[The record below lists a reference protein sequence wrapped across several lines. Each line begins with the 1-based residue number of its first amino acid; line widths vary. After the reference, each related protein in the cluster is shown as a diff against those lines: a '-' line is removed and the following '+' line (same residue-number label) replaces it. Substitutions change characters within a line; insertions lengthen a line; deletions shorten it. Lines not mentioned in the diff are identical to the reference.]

1 MESAD
6 FQAPSTSF
14 HNVFSRSGRN
24 IGLQLARGQMLWLGR
39 MQILE
44 TAFSLPVADLART
57 HKFYLSVFGA
67 EACTRDDE
75 LVSVHAGAMTV
86 FFIPV
91 EAFNQMLKPA
101 DKEADFTSG
110 KFTSMLS
117 CTVMT
122 RDEAYG
128 SLKAAVEGGGTPCG
142 QAVPY
147 PWGLAAYFKDPDEHL
162 WEILWRD
169 PRFRE

>member
-1 MESAD
+1 MAAVE
-6 FQAPSTSF
+6 
-14 HNVFSRSGRN
+14 
-24 IGLQLARGQMLWLGR
+24 
-39 MQILE
+39 ILE

-57 HKFYLSVFGA
+57 HRFYVSVFGA
-67 EACTRDDE
+67 EACTRDEE
-75 LVSVHAGAMTV
+75 LVSLKVGAMTV
-86 FFIPV
+86 FFIPL
-91 EAFNQMLKPA
+91 EEFNQMLKPA
-101 DKEADFTSG
+101 DKEADFTTG

-122 RDEAYG
+122 RDQAYA

>member
-1 MESAD
+1 MD
-6 FQAPSTSF
+6 
-14 HNVFSRSGRN
+14 
-24 IGLQLARGQMLWLGR
+24 
-39 MQILE
+39 ILE
-44 TAFSLPVADLART
+44 TAFSLPVANLSLT
-57 HKFYLSVFGA
+57 HKFYVSVFGA
-67 EACTRDDE
+67 DQCVRDEE
-75 LVSVHAGAMTV
+75 LVSLKVGAMTV

-91 EAFNQMLKPA
+91 EEFNQMLKPA
-101 DKEADFTSG
+101 DKEADFTTG

-122 RDEAYG
+122 RDQAYA

>member
-1 MESAD
+1 MD
-6 FQAPSTSF
+6 IF
-14 HNVFSRSGRN
+14 
-24 IGLQLARGQMLWLGR
+24 
-39 MQILE
+39 E
-44 TAFSLPVADLART
+44 TAFSLPVANLTVT
-57 HKFYLSVFGA
+57 HKFYVSVFGTDH
-67 EACTRDDE
+67 CVRDEE
-75 LVSVHAGAMTV
+75 LVSLKVGAMTV

-91 EAFNQMLKPA
+91 EEFNQMLKPA
-101 DKEADFTSG
+101 DKEADFTTG

-122 RDEAYG
+122 RDQAYA

>member
-1 MESAD
+1 MRQNA
-6 FQAPSTSF
+6 
-14 HNVFSRSGRN
+14 
-24 IGLQLARGQMLWLGR
+24 LAKR

-57 HKFYLSVFGA
+57 HQFYVSVFGA
-67 EACTRDDE
+67 DACVRDEE
-75 LVSVHAGAMTV
+75 LVSLKVGAMTV
-86 FFIPV
+86 FFIPL

-101 DKEADFTSG
+101 DTESEFTTG

-128 SLKAAVEGGGTPCG
+128 SLKAAVAGGGTPCG